1 MRASIEFKQK
11 RRENTTKAASMQE
24 FFQMVHRAPPFL
36 HRASA
41 QHPRGKVPYFCF
53 ALVYLSQVLCMS
65 STVILSAARTPIG
78 AFMGSL
84 SSLTA
89 PQLGAIA
96 IKAALERAGVS
107 PNEVSEV
114 IMGNVL
120 TAGVGQAPARQAA
133 IGAGL
138 PVTVPCMTIN
148 KVCGSGLKSVMLADQ
163 AIRCQ
168 DADVVVAGGQ
178 ESMSNAP
185 YLLPK
190 GRTGYRYGHGQVL
203 DSMLLDGLTDAYEPE
218 PMGVFADRC
227 AVTCGISRAEQ
238 DEYAIESYR
247 RALRAQEEGYFAD
260 EIVPVTVRAGKSE
273 TTVTLDEE
281 PQKVKFEKI
290 PELKPVFTPEG
301 TVTAANASSIDDGAA
316 ALVLASEDWAAAH
329 GKKPMARIVAQATYA
344 HAPADFNTAPIHS
357 IERLLAKANMTV
369 DQIDLFEINEA
380 FAVTA
385 LAAKQ
390 QLGIPHEKLN
400 VHGGAVALGHP
411 IGASGARILTTLL
424 YALRRYG
431 KRYGVA
437 ALCIGGGEATSVL
450 VEMLN

>member
-1 MRASIEFKQK
+1 MP
-11 RRENTTKAASMQE
+11 T
-24 FFQMVHRAPPFL
+24 
-36 HRASA
+36 
-41 QHPRGKVPYFCF
+41 
-53 ALVYLSQVLCMS
+53 
-65 STVILSAARTPIG
+65 TVILSAARTPIG

-84 SSLTA
+84 SPLSA
-89 PQLGAIA
+89 PELGAIA
-96 IKAALERAGVS
+96 IKAALDRAGVS
-107 PNEVSEV
+107 PEHVSEV

-133 IGAGL
+133 LKAGL
-138 PVTVPCMTIN
+138 PTTTPCMTIN
-148 KVCGSGLKSVMLADQ
+148 KVCGSGLKAVMLADQ
-163 AIRCQ
+163 AIRCG
-168 DADVVVAGGQ
+168 DAEVLVAGGQ

-190 GRTGYRYGHGQVL
+190 GRTGYRYGHGEVL
-203 DSMLLDGLTDAYEPE
+203 DSMLLDGLTDAYDPQ

-227 AVTCGISRAEQ
+227 AATCGISRQQQ

-247 RALRAQEEGYFAD
+247 RAIRAQEEGLFSD
-260 EIVPVTVRAGKSE
+260 EIIPVSVRSGKSE
-273 TTVTLDEE
+273 VTITLDEE

-290 PELKPVFTPEG
+290 PELKPVFTTEG

-316 ALVLASEDWAAAH
+316 ALVLASEQWARQH
-329 GKKPMARIVAQATYA
+329 GCRPYARIVAQATYA
-344 HAPADFNTAPIHS
+344 HDPADFNTAPIYS
-357 IERLLAKANMTV
+357 IERLLAKAGMSV
-369 DQIDLFEINEA
+369 AEVDLFEINEA

-390 QLGIPHEKLN
+390 QLGIPLEKLN

-437 ALCIGGGEATSVL
+437 ALCIGGGEATAVL
-450 VEMLN
+450 VEMVNQSH